1 VKTPVTGQPGGK
13 ILIGDD
19 EADLRNLVRFG
30 LQRDGHEV
38 ITASDG
44 AEALEL
50 AREHRPDLCML
61 DVMMP
66 KLSGI
71 EVLKEMR
78 GDPDLAGVKV
88 ILLTSRSQDFDVK
101 RGFDAG
107 ADDYVVKPFD
117 LENLRARVQNALG

>member
-1 VKTPVTGQPGGK
+1 VKAPVTSQLARK
-13 ILIGDD
+13 ILI
-19 EADLRNLVRFG
+19 ADYEEDVRNLIRFG

-50 AREHRPDLCML
+50 AHEHRPHMCML
-61 DVMMP
+61 EVMMP
-66 KLSGI
+66 KLGGI
-71 EVLKEMR
+71 ETLKEMR
-78 GDPDLAGVKV
+78 SDPDLADVKV
-88 ILLTSRSQDFDVK
+88 ILLTSRAQRFDVK

-117 LENLRARVQNALG
+117 LDNLRARVQNALA